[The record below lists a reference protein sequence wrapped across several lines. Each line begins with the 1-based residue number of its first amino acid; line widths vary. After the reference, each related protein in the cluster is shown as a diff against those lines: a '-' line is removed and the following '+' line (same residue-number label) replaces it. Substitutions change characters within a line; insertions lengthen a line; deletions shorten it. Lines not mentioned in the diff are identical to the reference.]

1 MYIAQLSQA
10 KSLRDLAC
18 DTPSELLGKFI
29 LRELVFVQFGT
40 SGKVPY
46 FLTQVTDADAVNG
59 ASVLFRK
66 L

>member
-46 FLTQVTDADAVNG
+46 FLTQVTDSGLAVNG
-59 ASVLFRK
+59 VAMDRK
-66 L
+66 V